1 MANKTE
7 TLSEWERGEKLVLT
21 EEQALEII
29 TFLLSSAEICLKE
42 PIHYGNLRLVDAAS
56 RLIGLIQKNSPV
68 ATGKFLCILK
78 DDIDSHKTLAMW
90 DRNSYYDFLRK
101 TPFSAAQE
109 LKRVREL
116 AGKIGGEV

>member
-7 TLSEWERGEKLVLT
+7 TLSESERGEKLVLT

-42 PIHYGNLRLVDAAS
+42 PIYYGTLRLVDAAS
-56 RLIGLIQKNSPV
+56 RLIGLIQKNNPV
-68 ATGKFLCILK
+68 ATAKYLYALRE
-78 DDIDSHKTLAMW
+78 DIDSHKTLAMW
-90 DRNSYYDFLRK
+90 DRESYYAFLRK
-101 TPFSAAQE
+101 IPFAAARE

-116 AGKIGGEV
+116 AGKIAGEA